1 MTEQEL
7 AELLLHG
14 DLGALFRR
22 MGWDNPGAIET
33 VRLED
38 SDLRPVAVADKR
50 GVTAWQVEC
59 PAGIP
64 ERREQHRVVRRLR
77 RFSRDQLV
85 VFVSPDQ
92 HLWLWPEQRP
102 SGVGHRLVDYGYDS
116 AVPTDALLQRLV
128 QASFSLD
135 EEDGLTATSALARIR
150 RSFNADKVTK
160 SFFREFQKHHKNF
173 AATVEGIDPDED
185 RRWYASVLLN
195 RIMFIY
201 FIQRK
206 GFLDSDRSYLRN
218 RLAMVRQHYGADQF
232 FAFYKQFLVP
242 LFHAGLGSPPGHRA
256 DLNPEIGRIIG
267 DVPYVNGGIF
277 EPHELEVAYDIEIK
291 DDAFESLFDF
301 FDAWRWHLDESPTG
315 EADEINPDILGFIFE
330 QYINFTDAGQ
340 KENGAYYTKPDVTGY
355 MAASAILPAVADRLV
370 AAGLDDPTLLLAG
383 SGDAYLHDS
392 HAHGT
397 ELPTSE
403 GTGGGDDGDLPPVAD
418 AWPWQWHSGDPAEY
432 VELPPPGE
440 HLALP
445 GERWCD
451 VVHRRERYRRQVEM
465 LSDPQRTW
473 TVDDAITENLDLP
486 ELLRDYLSQLSNAAE
501 CNTAFEVLR
510 SLTVCDPTVGSGAFL
525 FAALDVLEP
534 LYGEVLARA
543 IELEARNEPVPSF
556 LAEARAHPSSR
567 YWLLKTICLHNLFG
581 VDLMR
586 DAPEIAKL
594 RLFLKLAAQIDEVEH
609 LEPLPDLDF
618 NIKCGN
624 LLVGIADADDAQGRL
639 FSQRLDHVTQLQQV
653 ENTAQHIAD
662 AFDAYIAA
670 EADDT
675 GQLDHSDAK
684 QDLNAELQAA
694 RSMADRLL
702 HEMRDEDGDL
712 DDWVSSHQ
720 PFHWFVEFPSA
731 WQEGGF
737 DVIIGNPPYIKTS
750 KVASYRWFG
759 YATQK
764 CPDLYAVCMERAATL
779 LNDRGRFAMIVMHS
793 LCFSRHYPA
802 LRAAL
807 PMLLEMRWVSSFA
820 KRPDLLFAGSADV
833 RNSILIA
840 KRRQAAPNLL
850 VTRCN
855 RWRTET
861 RDRLFHQLEYAV
873 PHDSMLRATT
883 SRQWP
888 FLDGAVESA
897 LSRLLRDNR
906 PLSDS
911 ITSQQS
917 NARLGFKTVAQYFLS
932 VFVDEPPTVDP
943 VTGRPAKTKSK
954 RSAFLH
960 FADVERRDLAL
971 AMLAGRWAY
980 LWWMTY
986 GDEFDVTRGTLA
998 AFPGDIERLAARA
1011 SSDSNPAPGDMEF
1024 ESLLSLSRSLQIEM
1038 PKHLAWQVNAGVKVG
1053 RYNMAKLRHLT
1064 DRADWLLAQAWG
1076 IEDAF
1081 GAAGNL
1087 RDRMV
1092 FGNKE

>member
-7 AELLLHG
+7 AELLRHG
-14 DLGALFRR
+14 DFGALFRR
-22 MGWDNPGAIET
+22 MGWDYPGAIET
-33 VRLED
+33 VRVEE

-50 GVTAWQVEC
+50 GVTAWQVAC
-59 PAGIP
+59 PTGLP
-64 ERREQHRVVRRLR
+64 ERSEQHRVVRRLK

-102 SGVGHRLVDYGYDS
+102 SGVGHRLVDYGYRS
-116 AVPTDALLQRLV
+116 AAPTDALLQRLV
-128 QASFSLD
+128 QASFALD
-135 EEDGLTATSALARIR
+135 EEDGLTATSVLARIR

-160 SFFREFQKHHKNF
+160 SFYREFQKHHKNF
-173 AATVEGIDPDED
+173 AATVEGIAVDED

-195 RIMFIY
+195 RVMFIY

-206 GFLDSDRSYLRN
+206 GFLDRDRSYLRS
-218 RLAMVRQHYGADQF
+218 RLTMVRQRYGADQF
-232 FAFYKQFLVP
+232 FAFYKRFLVP

-256 DLNPEIGRIIG
+256 GVDPEIERIIG

-277 EPHELEVAYDIEIK
+277 EPHELELAYDIEIK

-301 FDAWRWHLDESPTG
+301 FDAWRWHLDETPTG
-315 EADEINPDILGFIFE
+315 ETDEINPDILGFIFE
-330 QYINFTDAGQ
+330 QYINFTDSGQ

-355 MAASAILPAVADRLV
+355 MAASTILPAVADRLV
-370 AAGLDDPTLLLAG
+370 AAGLDDPTLLLVG

-392 HAHGT
+392 NAHGVK
-397 ELPTSE
+397 LPTSGE
-403 GTGGGDDGDLPPVAD
+403 TGGRGDGDLPPVGD

-451 VVHRRERYRRQVEM
+451 VVHRRERYRRQAEM

-501 CNTAFEVLR
+501 CDAAFEALR

-534 LYGEVLARA
+534 LYSEVLARA
-543 IELEARNEPVPSF
+543 VELEARKEPVPSF
-556 LAEARAHPSSR
+556 LAEARTHPSSR

-594 RLFLKLAAQIDEVEH
+594 RLFLKLAAQIDDVKH

-624 LLVGIADADDAQGRL
+624 LLVGIADAEDAKGRL
-639 FSQRLDHVTQLQQV
+639 FSQRLDHVTQFQQV
-653 ENTAQHIAD
+653 EDTAQHIAD
-662 AFDAYIAA
+662 VFDAYIAA
-670 EADDT
+670 ETDDT

-684 QDLNAELQAA
+684 QELHAKLQAA
-694 RSMADRLL
+694 RSMADTLL

-712 DDWVSSHQ
+712 DDWVGSHQ
-720 PFHWFVEFPSA
+720 PFHWFVEFPNV
-731 WQEGGF
+731 WRQGGF
-737 DVIIGNPPYIKTS
+737 DVIIGNPPYIRTT
-750 KVASYRWFG
+750 KVTSYRWLG
-759 YATQK
+759 YTTQK

-779 LNDRGRFAMIVMHS
+779 LNDSGRFAMIVMLNLGFRAGFSELRSFLQES
-793 LCFSRHYPA
+793 LARVWASA
-802 LRAAL
+802 
-807 PMLLEMRWVSSFA
+807 FA

-833 RNSILIA
+833 RNIILVGS
-840 KRRQAAPNLL
+840 RRGNERFA
-850 VTRCN
+850 VTKCN
-855 RWRTET
+855 RWLSEA
-861 RDRLFHQLEYAV
+861 RDRLFDSLEYGQPESSLFTCGGEA
-873 PHDSMLRATT
+873 
-883 SRQWP
+883 QWP
-888 FLDGAVESA
+888 LADPSVMARAFAELSEHRPVAAVLAST
-897 LSRLLRDNR
+897 SPY
-906 PLSDS
+906 PLY
-911 ITSQQS
+911 
-917 NARLGFKTVAQYFLS
+917 FKKVAQYFLS
-932 VFVDEPPTVDP
+932 AYVDRPPIVNKSGKETFSPHDGVLYFRDEQQRDIAQ
-943 VTGRPAKTKSK
+943 VT
-954 RSAFLH
+954 L
-960 FADVERRDLAL
+960 L
-971 AMLAGRWAY
+971 GRWAY
-980 LWWMTY
+980 LWWMMY
-986 GDEFDVTRGTLA
+986 GDEFNVTRGTLA
-998 AFPGDIERLAARA
+998 AFPGDIERLTQEAQHWGDA
-1011 SSDSNPAPGDMEF
+1011 APGDIEV
-1024 ESLLSLSRSLQIEM
+1024 ESLLSLSRSLQSEM
-1038 PKHLAWQVNAGVKVG
+1038 PEHLAWQVNAGIKVG

-1076 IEDAF
+1076 IEDAYD
-1081 GAAGNL
+1081 AAGNL